1 MWVSLNVI
9 KFNRNF
15 EAEPTYSFV
24 TDGFSCNK
32 VTAYY
37 SQVVVNI
44 CQSLP
49 EGRNALN
56 FAGVF

>member
-1 MWVSLNVI
+1 VSLNVI

-24 TDGFSCNK
+24 TDGFSCKK
-32 VTAYY
+32 VTACY
-37 SQVVVNI
+37 SHVVMSI
-44 CQSLP
+44 CQSLT
-49 EGRNALN
+49 EGRTTLY